1 MHVLYLGPYII
12 RIIFPEVYCKL
23 NQLVVLNKL
32 LIQANYTRLKKML
45 QQEAASTNEKTYRQN
60 YKQGNASNSENFNPA
75 NRMTSD
81 EKHSQQTRK
90 KILKLKDMDEIVLQ
104 TDSTYKKLSLLQLA
118 EKTLNFGTTTFFDC
132 AFQAQVKQDNT
143 AACEI
148 KRIPYAMEFPMPDDI
163 NFVGVGEG
171 RRQQLL
177 QTYQYQLTNHDK
189 ERIKLK
195 TDRVKII
202 TRLFQLLSPDLKEQ
216 VEPMFPNYMT
226 NPDVIAV
233 VDRIEVVYDLAYFD
247 GRRDDLDQQVTYELS
262 EFYNGQI
269 ALNSFVKQGCFDIP
283 NHKRIFEQLLIF
295 RKVAGH
301 PDMQDTEK
309 AKYFIY
315 SCGSIRYLKST
326 ITDLKKNES
335 LYQKLP
341 KNTNEEIVLANL
353 MREMPLSL
361 QAAVD
366 LIQAVIDDDEIVY
379 KSDLKAMYIKA
390 VHSQKSTVAT
400 NNQSDNTSKKRKSD
414 TETTTTK
421 VCLICL
427 DKNKGTH
434 TTMEC
439 ILLPHAILAL
449 KAQHANNNSSKK
461 KQSTSNSDSTQSKS
475 PIIQNKKTAKHVQK
489 VNVMVEDE
497 DFDANEDLNNDFL
510 TYIKGYDV

>member
-1 MHVLYLGPYII
+1 
-12 RIIFPEVYCKL
+12 
-23 NQLVVLNKL
+23 
-32 LIQANYTRLKKML
+32 ML
-45 QQEAASTNEKTYRQN
+45 EQEAASTTKQTYRQN
-60 YKQGNASNSENFNPA
+60 YKQGNANNSENFNPA
-75 NRMTSD
+75 NIMTSD

-90 KILKLKDMDEIVLQ
+90 KILKPKDMDEIVLQ
-104 TDSTYKKLSLLQLA
+104 TNSTYKKLSLLQLA
-118 EKTLNFGTTTFFDC
+118 ETTLNSGTTTFFDC

-148 KRIPYAMEFPMPDDI
+148 RRVPYEMTYPMPEDI

-195 TDRVKII
+195 SDRVKII
-202 TRLFQLLSPDLKEQ
+202 TRLLQLLAPDLKDQ
-216 VEPMFPNYMT
+216 VEPMFPNYM
-226 NPDVIAV
+226 NFPDVIAV
-233 VDRIEVVYDLAYFD
+233 VDRIEAVYDLAYFE
-247 GRRDDLDQQVTYELS
+247 GRRDDLDQQVTFEIS

-269 ALNSFVKQGCFDIP
+269 ALNSFVKLGSFDIP
-283 NHKRIFEQLLIF
+283 KHKRIFEQLLLF
-295 RKVAGH
+295 SRVAGH
-301 PDMQDTEK
+301 PDMSEVEK
-309 AKYFIY
+309 ARYFMY
-315 SCGSIRYLKST
+315 SCGSIKYLKKT
-326 ITDLKKNES
+326 IMDLKKNES

-341 KNTNEEIVLANL
+341 KITAEEITLANS
-353 MREMPLSL
+353 MREMPLTL

-366 LIQAVIDDDEIVY
+366 LIQAVIADDEIVY

-390 VHSQKSTVAT
+390 VHSQKSTVAK
-400 NNQSDNTSKKRKSD
+400 NNQSDNPNKKRKVD
-414 TETTTTK
+414 TETTAK

-449 KAQHANNNSSKK
+449 KDQHANNNSSKK
-461 KQSTSNSDSTQSKS
+461 NQSTSNSDSTQSKS
-475 PIIQNKKTAKHVQK
+475 TTQNKKTPNHVQNA
-489 VNVMVEDE
+489 NVIVEDE
-497 DFDANEDLNNDFL
+497 ESDADEDLNDDFL